1 MLAAQIGVQHGA
13 DTNVLDLATSGPKR
27 ALVKQLGASYHTGRA
42 PQAWSISLL
51 VGCSAIAGQCR
62 RAPSHPRVGD
72 DASSVGSHAGG
83 RLNHQITRGNP
94 GATTDI

>member
-51 VGCSAIAGQCR
+51 VGCSAIAGHAAGP
-62 RAPSHPRVGD
+62 RATLGWVMTRPQS
-72 DASSVGSHAGG
+72 AATLAAG
-83 RLNHQITRGNP
+83 
-94 GATTDI
+94 